1 LAWTKARYD
10 GARTNVIYNYSM
22 KKSLSIVAI
31 VLVVA
36 VAGFLLWQGGV
47 TPGTDGIPAGML
59 RYSSEEGVS
68 FLYPDT
74 YELSSRTDGNGERSW
89 DVLVLLPKGYVP
101 PQNGEGPP
109 AISVSVFSNV
119 EGYPLETWIKG
130 DAKSNWKL
138 AAPDATLKNTTVG
151 GEPALAYRY
160 SGLYE
165 TNAVA
170 VARGGRLFLFEVG
183 WLAPGDRIVRDFQNL
198 LDTVE
203 FTL

>member
-1 LAWTKARYD
+1 M
-10 GARTNVIYNYSM
+10 IYNYSM
-22 KKSLSIVAI
+22 KQSLSIAAI

-36 VAGFLLWQGGV
+36 AAGLLLWQTEV
-47 TPGTDGIPAGML
+47 APGTDGIPAGML
-59 RYSSEEGVS
+59 RYSFEEGVS

-74 YELSSRTDGNGERSW
+74 YGLSSRTDGNGERSW
-89 DVLVLLPKGYVP
+89 DVLVLLPEGYVP

-119 EGYPLETWIKG
+119 ERYPLETWIKG

-138 AAPDATLKNTTVG
+138 AAPDAMLKNITVG

-183 WLAPGDRIVRDFQNL
+183 WLAPGDRIVGDFQNL

>member
-1 LAWTKARYD
+1 MYK
-10 GARTNVIYNYSM
+10 YSM
-22 KKSLSIVAI
+22 QKSARIAVV
-31 VLVVA
+31 VLIA
-36 VAGFLLWQGGV
+36 AAGFLLWQADV
-47 TPGTDGIPAGML
+47 ITDKDAIPAGML

-74 YELSSRTDGNGERSW
+74 YELSSRTEGNGERSW

-109 AISVSVFSNV
+109 VIALSIFNNV

-138 AAPDATLKNTTVG
+138 AADPGGLGSMTVG
-151 GEPALAYRY
+151 GEPALAYKY

-165 TNAVA
+165 TSAVA
-170 VARGGRLFLFEVG
+170 VAHGGKIFLFEAG
-183 WLAPGDRIVRDFQNL
+183 WPAPPDRIVEGFQNL
-198 LDTVE
+198 LNTGN
-203 FTL
+203 FAR